1 MSIRHSLLALL
12 STGPMYGQQ
21 LKSEF
26 EARTGDLWPLNVG
39 QVYTTLSRLE
49 RDSLVEARP
58 GADVAL
64 RPYTITALG
73 QAELATWF
81 RAVPGDEPPPRDELV
96 MKVMLAASVDP
107 ESAAD
112 VIQSHRRQTLEA
124 MHRFTRLKALDGATV
139 ATLMMCDAELFRLE
153 AAVRWLDSVEARLR
167 SGARLTPARPA
178 VSPGFATPSTPE
190 AGGPADTPAGRRGK
204 RAGAGR

>member
-12 STGPMYGQQ
+12 SGGPMYGQQ
-21 LKSEF
+21 LKAEF
-26 EARTGDLWPLNVG
+26 EARTGELWPLNVG

-49 RDSLVEARP
+49 RDRLVEARP
-58 GADVAL
+58 ESDAAL

-73 QAELATWF
+73 QAELAAWF

-96 MKVMLAASVDP
+96 MKIMLAASVDP
-107 ESAAD
+107 VGAAD

-124 MHRFTRLKALDGATV
+124 MQRFTRLKGLGEATA

-153 AAVRWLDSVEARLR
+153 AAVRWLDSVDGRLR
-167 SGARLTPARPA
+167 AGTRLA
-178 VSPGFATPSTPE
+178 
-190 AGGPADTPAGRRGK
+190 PAGSSTAPAAAADHERTAVRP
-204 RAGAGR
+204 